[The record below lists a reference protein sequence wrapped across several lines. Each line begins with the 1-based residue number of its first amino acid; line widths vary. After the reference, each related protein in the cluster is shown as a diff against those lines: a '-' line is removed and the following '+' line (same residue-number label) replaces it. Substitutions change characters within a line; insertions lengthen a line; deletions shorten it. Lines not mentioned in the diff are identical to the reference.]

1 MNVGSTATGLP
12 LGLLIEN
19 LPSALIV
26 VDELSVIRF
35 CNRIARSIL
44 ACEIA
49 LDDCLSKYIAPL
61 QALLDV
67 QNSRD
72 SSGGDHGITPA
83 CNAALELGFSISSV
97 ETAEST
103 FHLLVFRDITS
114 SLRLRQERDRLLRIA
129 TLGKA
134 MPTILHELKNPL
146 AAITT
151 SLELMIED
159 MADDGLG
166 DGELASTAFEVLS
179 EARRMELTIDG
190 VGVVKHALRC
200 TRYVAVDKVCQ
211 GSFALMEGK
220 ARNTGV
226 VLSSD
231 IPSLPPLP
239 FVPAVVRAIVYN
251 LVSNSISACGKGG
264 QVHFRVRLDS
274 STMQFELSVKDTGKG
289 MSPADLAKCTELFYS
304 TKRAGSGI
312 GLALCRRVAEE
323 AGGGLSI
330 ESELGVGTTITLR
343 VPAEELSSETP
354 RS

>member
-1 MNVGSTATGLP
+1 MGNADAELP

-26 VDELSVIRF
+26 VDQLSVIRL
-35 CNRIARSIL
+35 CNRIARTIL
-44 ACEIA
+44 GCEIE
-49 LDDCLSKYIAPL
+49 LDACISKYIAPL
-61 QALLDV
+61 QTLLDGRH
-67 QNSRD
+67 SRE
-72 SSGGDHGITPA
+72 SSMGDHGITPA
-83 CNAALELGFSISSV
+83 CNPALELGFSISSA
-97 ETAEST
+97 ETEDGT
-103 FHLLVFRDITS
+103 FYLLIFRDIS
-114 SLRLRQERDRLLRIA
+114 SALRLRQERDRLLRIA

-159 MADDGLG
+159 MTEDGLG
-166 DGELASTAFEVLS
+166 DGELASTAFAVLS

-200 TRYVAVDKVCQ
+200 ARYVAVDKVCR

-226 VLSSD
+226 ILSSD
-231 IPSLPPLP
+231 IPSLPLLP
-239 FVPAVVRAIVYN
+239 FVPAVVRAVVYN

-264 QVHFRVRLDS
+264 QVHFRVRLDL
-274 STMQFELSVKDTGKG
+274 STMQFELSVKDTGRG
-289 MSPADLAKCTELFYS
+289 MSAADLAKCTELFYS

-312 GLALCRRVAEE
+312 GLALCQRVAEE

-330 ESELGVGTTITLR
+330 ESELGVGTTITLN
-343 VPAEELSSETP
+343 VPAEELSSETA
-354 RS
+354 SS